1 MRIATRLA
9 LRVSCVTGF
18 LATVPFASG
27 CLSATNASPPSN
39 GGPGSPD
46 ATAVLAGDGGGAGA
60 NVPLQG
66 AAFGPVI
73 DDMSADQSAT
83 GGSWYSYSS
92 RTVPNSEPPIPTTD
106 AGTLN
111 PLEGTSFPPE
121 TSTGHVPPLILDG
134 ALDGLDGGPL
144 AFREFSGDAIPK
156 WGAGFGLDLISGLP
170 DGGPV
175 AINAC
180 PAGMI
185 FDTEPDASGVGIP
198 QPFDASAYTGFAFW
212 GISLESGS
220 LTVEVHLDDS
230 DTTPWGG
237 TFCDACKSSG
247 QCTGSR
253 EAGTLDCPCSDNFYE
268 QVTFEPG
275 HWTQFAVRWSDAK
288 FQANHWSDEGPL
300 VFDTK
305 HVYNIHFQDTITST
319 ATPPFDIAVADL
331 QWLTN

>member
-1 MRIATRLA
+1 MRIATRL
-9 LRVSCVTGF
+9 LFVTG
-18 LATVPFASG
+18 LAACMPFATG
-27 CLSATNASPPSN
+27 CLSATNASPPPN
-39 GGPGSPD
+39 GNPLD
-46 ATAVLAGDGGGAGA
+46 ATAPPDGAGGGSAA
-60 NVPLQG
+60 APNAPLQG

-73 DDMSADQSAT
+73 DDMSTDQSAT

-92 RTVPNSEPPIPTTD
+92 RTVPNSEPPILTTD

-111 PLEGTSFPPE
+111 PLEGTSFPPA
-121 TSTGHVPPLILDG
+121 TGAGHVPALVLDAFDGG
-134 ALDGLDGGPL
+134 ALP
-144 AFREFSGDAIPK
+144 FREFSGDAIPK

-175 AINAC
+175 ALNAC

-275 HWTQFAVRWSDAK
+275 EWTQFAVRWSDAK
-288 FQANHWSDEGPL
+288 FQANHWSEEGPL
-300 VFDTK
+300 VFDAK

-319 ATPPFDIAVADL
+319 STPPFDIAVADL
-331 QWLTN
+331 VWLTN